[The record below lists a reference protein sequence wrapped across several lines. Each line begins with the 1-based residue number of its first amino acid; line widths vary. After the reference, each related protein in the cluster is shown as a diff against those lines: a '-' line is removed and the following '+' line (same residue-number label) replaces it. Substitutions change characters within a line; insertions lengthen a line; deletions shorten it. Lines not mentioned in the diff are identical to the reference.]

1 MVDHTRRAAGELE
14 ADVLATL
21 WAADGPLTAGQVR
34 ERLSGELAY
43 TTVLTILTRLHTKG
57 AVTRAPAGRGH
68 AYAPAY
74 DEAELASS
82 RMHAVLDRGSD
93 REAVLARF
101 VGDLSE
107 DDERTLFNLLRRTVR
122 RGES

>member
-1 MVDHTRRAAGELE
+1 MVDQTRRAAGELE

-43 TTVLTILTRLHTKG
+43 TTVLTILTRLHAKG

-68 AYAPAY
+68 AYAPTY

-82 RMHAVLDRGSD
+82 RMHAVLDRGSN

-101 VGDLSE
+101 VGDLSA
-107 DDERTLFNLLRRTVR
+107 DDERTLAALLRPTVG
-122 RGES
+122 RGDS

>member
-1 MVDHTRRAAGELE
+1 VADQTRRAAGELE

-34 ERLSGELAY
+34 ERLGSALAY
-43 TTVLTILTRLHTKG
+43 TTVLTILTRLHAKG
-57 AVTRAPAGRGH
+57 AVTRALAGRGH

-107 DDERTLFNLLRRTVR
+107 DDERTLANLLRRTVR
-122 RGES
+122 RGNP

>member
-1 MVDHTRRAAGELE
+1 VSDQSRRASGELE
-14 ADVLATL
+14 AEVLATL
-21 WAADGPLTAGQVR
+21 WAADGPLTPGHVR
-34 ERLSGELAY
+34 ERLGSELAY

-57 AVTRAPAGRGH
+57 AVTREPSGRGH
-68 AYAPAY
+68 AYIPAY

-82 RMHAVLDRGSD
+82 RMHALLDRGSD

-107 DDERTLFNLLRRTVR
+107 DDERTLADLLRRAVHR
-122 RGES
+122 RST